1 MTARASLRHLIH
13 VAALGTAVGCICPDL
28 NKPIGTR
35 YWQSSYRAADAAQQS
50 TFEDSQRHTVR
61 AACGALVDAKGRDVV
76 HPHDAGEKRAALK
89 PSHCGSDDAQPQSA
103 PAQLTVSTSRPK
115 DSFPALNAG
124 RAQNQPTRSTD
135 DADQSVWLTG
145 GSAVRVGAALLMSG
159 SVVWVLR
166 SSFWAYLLIFGLP
179 LWRDVDLLPIVARA
193 DGEGSVADDMPP
205 DTAVERAVAGVLDAA
220 TSPLDDRRR
229 RR

>member
-1 MTARASLRHLIH
+1 MITLASLRHLIH

-28 NKPIGTR
+28 DKPLGAR
-35 YWQSSYRAADAAQQS
+35 YWQSSYRAADAARQS
-50 TFEDSQRHTVR
+50 TFEDSRHTVR
-61 AACGALVDAKGRDVV
+61 AACGALVDAKGREVV
-76 HPHDAGEKRAALK
+76 HPHDAGEKRAASK
-89 PSHCGSDDAQPQSA
+89 PSHCGSDDAQPLSA
-103 PAQLTVSTSRPK
+103 PAQLTVSTSHPK
-115 DSFPALNAG
+115 HSFPALNAG
-124 RAQNQPTRSTD
+124 RAQHQPTPSTD

-193 DGEGSVADDMPP
+193 DGEGSVADDMPADP
-205 DTAVERAVAGVLDAA
+205 AAERAVAGVLDLA